1 MTEQQH
7 GPGSAAGGDGG
18 GWSTATARQAVQRR
32 SVSSKI
38 AEILL
43 SFGGRG
49 GQSMT
54 AVAHCAHLPISTA
67 HRLLNELV
75 VGGLLD
81 RDDDGKY
88 RPSSALRLLP
98 GPADPA
104 ATARS
109 LVDQT
114 LEDLAAVTGCRA
126 RFGVMRDHG
135 GVSYL
140 ERPARGG
147 PCVAGLDVLPAHATA
162 LGKALL
168 AHAPPGV
175 VDRVIRGGLPAYA
188 VHAAK
193 SEGQLRR
200 ALSTARTSGL
210 AVSREQSQD
219 GPCAVA
225 APVIGPGGFAIA
237 AIGTAVPDI
246 FNGMRLAGPV
256 LIVAARQLSRRLA
269 EVPAALP
276 PETGSAPLQWR
287 ADPTSLIEGA
297 GPRSVA
303 AI

>member
-7 GPGSAAGGDGG
+7 GPGSAAGGDGE
-18 GWSTATARQAVQRR
+18 GWSTATARHTVQRR

-54 AVAHCAHLPISTA
+54 AVAHSAHLPISTA

-81 RDDDGKY
+81 RDDGKY
-88 RPSSALRLLP
+88 HPSCALRLLP

-126 RFGVMRDHG
+126 RFGVMRGHS

-140 ERPARGG
+140 ERPSRGG

-175 VDRVIRGGLPAYA
+175 VDRVIRGGLPDYP

-200 ALSTARTSGL
+200 ALSTTRASGL
-210 AVSREQSQD
+210 AVAREQAQD
-219 GPCAVA
+219 GPGAVA

-256 LIVAARQLSRRLA
+256 LIVAARQVSRRLA

-276 PETGSAPLQWR
+276 PGTGSAPLQWR
-287 ADPTSLIEGA
+287 ADPTALIDGA
-297 GPRSVA
+297 EPRSGVA
-303 AI
+303 I